1 VMVLKECNEA
11 IHILVARLRFHEF
24 TAFYMTQLSEE
35 SASGRCFR
43 AWLVL
48 IMLGLGFLLL
58 MGGHV
63 YRQSMHTA
71 FWLGLLPLYALFVT
85 MIALG
90 VSFSI
95 MVRIRAVQYF
105 RHHSAAGKSKM
116 RNQIKDT
123 RACCEPTPRVLRLL
137 LLLVAATAV
146 AAVVLGGM
154 VLKSGREVIG
164 GLQDG
169 HCGKSGV
176 SQDLDRVQTKLVDFQ
191 EKCHANAES
200 KKSLVHNCPGFRE
213 AFPDPDTKVDYL
225 AQLEASE
232 DCTGFCSKPPTPLFT
247 AKLPAPSIH
256 GAAPN
261 PACVQIVQHE
271 VALASVLMG
280 ALPIVLGSLLC
291 VKSCLLFDFDHL

>member
-1 VMVLKECNEA
+1 
-11 IHILVARLRFHEF
+11 
-24 TAFYMTQLSEE
+24 
-35 SASGRCFR
+35 
-43 AWLVL
+43 
-48 IMLGLGFLLL
+48 
-58 MGGHV
+58 
-63 YRQSMHTA
+63 MHTA

-105 RHHSAAGKSKM
+105 RHHSFLSKK
-116 RNQIKDT
+116 RGQIKDT

-191 EKCHANAES
+191 AKCHSNAES

-213 AFPDPDTKVDYL
+213 AFPDPDAKVDYL

-232 DCTGFCSKPPTPLFT
+232 DCTGFCSKPPTRLFT
-247 AKLPAPSIH
+247 AKPPAPTKGS
-256 GAAPN
+256 APD